1 MWFLLLRLFKF
12 GVKAHKTHKAKK
24 NGTYDPSSSSGGF
37 PMSASNKTGTTTTI
51 SATSNNIPPHL
62 RRSKPKHYLNLFLHI
77 LQLAFGL
84 TALALYAHHIHTIH
98 DSSPTATAGAKWVYA
113 IVTALLG
120 CGTAI
125 AYIVLMQYILKT
137 RVPVARR
144 ESWQLPMFVWEA
156 VLCVVWLT
164 LFGIFGTEYLGKKSA
179 TESGETRRMRHA
191 VWVDLVNLGL
201 WVGSA
206 GWTGVRW
213 WGNQRRPTGEGEGEG
228 LEKGVEGEMV

>member
-12 GVKAHKTHKAKK
+12 GFKAHKTHKAKK
-24 NGTYDPSSSSGGF
+24 NGTYDPSSSF
-37 PMSASNKTGTTTTI
+37 PMSTNKTGTTTTI
-51 SATSNNIPPHL
+51 TTNNIPAHL
-62 RRSKPKHYLNLFLHI
+62 RRSKPKHYLNLSLHI
-77 LQLAFGL
+77 CQLVFGL
-84 TALALYAHHIHTIH
+84 TTLALYAHHIHTIH
-98 DSSPTATAGAKWVYA
+98 DSAATATAGAKWVYA

-144 ESWQLPMFVWEA
+144 ASWQLPLFVWEV

-164 LFGIFGTEYLGKKSA
+164 LFGIFGSEYLGRKSA
-179 TESGETRRMRHA
+179 TESAETRRMRHA

-201 WVGSA
+201 WVGVGSENRWLN
-206 GWTGVRW
+206 GGLYGVY
-213 WGNQRRPTGEGEGEG
+213 GVDG
-228 LEKGVEGEMV
+228 L